1 MDGLIILTV
10 LVNGLA
16 VLGAL
21 AVAFGA
27 DSRPAFGSEYEDAPG
42 LI

>member
-1 MDGLIILTV
+1 MDGLIILAV
-10 LVNGLA
+10 FVIGLA

-27 DSRPAFGSEYEDAPG
+27 DSRAAFGSEYEDAPG